1 MNNKS
6 NVDFGALDGQTYIIG
21 REGHIYISSPTV
33 SKHHAAI
40 KIKNGRVYLRDLNST
55 NGTYLIKNN
64 NLVYFEEGYVN
75 PLQLIMMGK
84 VKCTVQS
91 LLAIAGVNAAAKNT
105 TSDPED
111 TTKLVIPVNDPLKR
125 HG

>member
-1 MNNKS
+1 M
-6 NVDFGALDGQTYIIG
+6 
-21 REGHIYISSPTV
+21 
-33 SKHHAAI
+33 
-40 KIKNGRVYLRDLNST
+40 
-55 NGTYLIKNN
+55 
-64 NLVYFEEGYVN
+64 YFEEGYVN

-91 LLAIAGVNAAAKNT
+91 LLAIASVNAAAKNT

-111 TTKLVIPVNDPLKR
+111 TTKLVIPVNSSLKR

>member
-55 NGTYLIKNN
+55 NGT
-64 NLVYFEEGYVN
+64 F
-75 PLQLIMMGK
+75 
-84 VKCTVQS
+84 
-91 LLAIAGVNAAAKNT
+91 
-105 TSDPED
+105 
-111 TTKLVIPVNDPLKR
+111 
-125 HG
+125 